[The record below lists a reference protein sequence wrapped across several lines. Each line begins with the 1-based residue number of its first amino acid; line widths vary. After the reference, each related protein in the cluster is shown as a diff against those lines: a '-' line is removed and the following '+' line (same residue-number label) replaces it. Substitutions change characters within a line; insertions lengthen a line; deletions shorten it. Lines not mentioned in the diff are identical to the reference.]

1 VDVHALRCTFG
12 THLSVADVRPRTA
25 KAAMRHGR
33 IDLTMNYSAD
43 PVLLD
48 VAAAVNSLRNFQR
61 GADRH
66 EAAIRPTGT
75 E

>member
-1 VDVHALRCTFG
+1 
-12 THLSVADVRPRTA
+12 
-25 KAAMRHGR
+25 MRHGR